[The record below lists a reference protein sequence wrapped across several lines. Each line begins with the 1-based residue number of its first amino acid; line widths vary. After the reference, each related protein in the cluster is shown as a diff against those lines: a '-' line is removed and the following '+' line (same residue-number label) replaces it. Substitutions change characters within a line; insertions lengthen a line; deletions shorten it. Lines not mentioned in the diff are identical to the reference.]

1 MKFDLIGKTTKQMG
15 CVTYG
20 GGMNH
25 RSFIEEAKAKGQC
38 VMLKDGYAE
47 IHNPGRA
54 RVIRVKKEKK

>member
-38 VMLKDGYAE
+38 VMLRDGYAE
-47 IHNPGRA
+47 IREPAKPRTTRGKK
-54 RVIRVKKEKK
+54 VKR

>member
-47 IHNPGRA
+47 IHNP
-54 RVIRVKKEKK
+54 